1 PASEQSGGRE
11 RTTPPVTTLPADKS
25 SQPPVTG
32 LRSGTL
38 TTPGRPEAVP
48 ELQDNTE
55 LPGGMSVG
63 SETRREVQNDLFGGN
78 PVVTGQTENPDSAGE
93 WQFKSD
99 VNSSALIS
107 AFGEQDE
114 SSISSVSSVAF
125 AATGLEP

>member
-1 PASEQSGGRE
+1 MYQSACRIFQGILQRGC
-11 RTTPPVTTLPADKS
+11 L
-25 SQPPVTG
+25 
-32 LRSGTL
+32 
-38 TTPGRPEAVP
+38 EAVP
-48 ELQDNTE
+48 ELQDNTA
-55 LPGGMSVG
+55 LPGDMSVG

-125 AATGLEP
+125 AATGLEPVNDIWHIPALPEAPDS